1 MKKRKVKITQL
12 PKARKG
18 GDRTFGLQTPPHDAT
33 VSPGPGSYHGGNDP
47 EIKVNRTLKP
57 TSKENATL
65 EAELGETVITNLQG
79 EGIPEFYKIA
89 GKPHSKGGTPLNLPA
104 NSFIFS
110 KDKSLKIKD
119 EDLQKQFGK
128 AFKKSGY
135 TPADISLSF
144 DLNKYREILVDPSSD
159 KKQKSTAELMIKNY
173 NLKLG
178 ALALTQ
184 ESMKGFED
192 GIPAVALPYM
202 EHMGIQSSDLLGTG
216 GESQQPMPQMKM
228 GGQSGKKRKCKVTMP
243 QMNYG
248 GIPKYFPGGPT
259 MGPPTEDQWQK
270 QMQAQ
275 NAQNNNFWSAN
286 PAMTQDQAAE
296 NMAKNFDI
304 TAESKFNSNPF
315 LQKATWDGAFGA
327 ATQLGNLMN
336 TDKAGMQRDLLG
348 STALENI
355 AQSYEGTRGIIPFNP
370 SGAGTETARDMNMTP
385 VNFTGMESG
394 MARMGG
400 TQGKR
405 KVKVT
410 LPKARRGIPR
420 FGGNPSVYNQ
430 PSAPI
435 QSMRYDL
442 PADAVIWPADKIDK
456 AQVNDYVMIDG
467 VPKKLTG
474 KALAKYDDKYKDE
487 SLGLSSK
494 FQDAYGLMRD
504 KIENNTKL
512 QKAIVAQYREDLK
525 GLTPGKNLTR
535 EDIIAMQNMDSD
547 QILNNFYDFQ
557 LRNYKVADKVKDL
570 TGDDKKA
577 WDRAAGKGQVS
588 KVLKEL
594 GYSDEEIANTGST
607 AAFQNT
613 YAALQKVAN
622 SGEFDEELKGLNVG
636 QVGMA
641 DEAGAGTGL
650 ETISDVDGWY
660 GNTTA
665 GEIVL
670 PLETEN
676 VYEDVK
682 EFKEDLGI
690 EAPEGYQPKIEVPD
704 AKAWLQDQR
713 NLLAAT
719 SDYLGAKKYDP
730 WQAPLLYNEATP
742 TFQDFR
748 GTAARIT
755 SLGAGMG
762 DSMATFAGPQSY
774 NSRMSDISRKGTQGI
789 LQAQEAEQQA
799 NVNVDNQFS
808 LRNAA
813 MRNQWNLQKA
823 NLATGLYD
831 KQIAANQAFDNE
843 KRALKWNMVNMAN
856 NLTTNKWKTDTMN
869 RLYPQY
875 SINPGVGGA
884 MYFDPSQTTELAA
897 TNAGPTSIETFQSLK
912 GQMPDVPDKILW
924 EMASGQKTK
933 AIPGNTQDE
942 KAYQP
947 EYPNFA
953 VGPNSNQTT

>member
-1 MKKRKVKITQL
+1 ML
-12 PKARKG
+12 
-18 GDRTFGLQTPPHDAT
+18 
-33 VSPGPGSYHGGNDP
+33 
-47 EIKVNRTLKP
+47 
-57 TSKENATL
+57 L

-110 KDKSLKIKD
+110 KDRSLKIKD

-128 AFKKSGY
+128 TFKKSGY
-135 TPADISLSF
+135 TPADISLAF

-159 KKQKSTAELMIKNY
+159 KKQRNTAELMIKNY

-248 GIPKYFPGGPT
+248 GAPKYFPGGPT

-270 QMQAQ
+270 QMEAQ
-275 NAQNNNFWSAN
+275 NAENNNFWSAN

-296 NMAKNFDI
+296 NMAENFDI
-304 TAESKFNSNPF
+304 TAESKFNLNPF
-315 LQKATWDGAFGA
+315 KQKATWDGAFGA

-336 TDKAGMQRDLLG
+336 TDKAGMQRDLVG
-348 STALENI
+348 STGLENI

-370 SGAGTETARDMNMTP
+370 SGAGTETARDLDMTP
-385 VNFTGMESG
+385 VNFGGTES
-394 MARMGG
+394 MAKMGG

-410 LPKARRGIPR
+410 LPKAQFGIPKFDKGGPKKGETMSEYTTRVYNNPGFAQDNRVWNGKSWTGKGPR
-420 FGGNPSVYNQ
+420 FSGNSSVYNQPSAPIQSTSVYNQ

-442 PADAVIWPADKIDK
+442 PEDAVIWPADKIDK
-456 AQVNDYVMIDG
+456 AQPGDYVMIDG

-487 SLGLSSK
+487 SLGLSGK

-504 KIENNTKL
+504 KIENNPRL
-512 QKAIVAQYREDLK
+512 QEAVVAQYKEDLK
-525 GLTPGKNLTR
+525 GLTPGKNLKR
-535 EDIIAMQNMDSD
+535 EDIVAMQNMDSD

-557 LRNYKVADKVKDL
+557 LRNYRVADKVKDL

-594 GYSDEEIANTGST
+594 GYSDDEIANTGST

-650 ETISDVDGWY
+650 QTISDVDGWY

-682 EFKEDLGI
+682 EFKEDLGV
-690 EAPEGYQPKIEVPD
+690 EAPEDYQPKIEVPD
-704 AKAWLQDQR
+704 AQAWLQDQR
-713 NLLAAT
+713 NLAAAT

-730 WQAPLLYNEATP
+730 WQATPFYNEATP

-748 GTAARIT
+748 GTAARVT
-755 SLGAGMG
+755 SLGTGMG
-762 DSMATFAGPQSY
+762 DSMATFAGPQSF

-789 LQAQEAEQQA
+789 LQAQEAEQRA

-813 MRNQWNLQKA
+813 MRNEWNMRKA

-843 KRALKWNMVNMAN
+843 KRALKWNMLGMAN

-897 TNAGPTSIETFQSLK
+897 TNAGATPVETFQSLK
-912 GQMPDVPDKILW
+912 SQMPDVKDNILW

-947 EYPNFA
+947 QYPNFA

>member
-12 PKARKG
+12 PKAKNG
-18 GDRTFGLQTPPHDAT
+18 GDKTFGLQTPPHDAT

-110 KDKSLKIKD
+110 KDRSLKIKD
-119 EDLQKQFGK
+119 EEIQNQFGK
-128 AFKKSGY
+128 TFKKSGY

-159 KKQKSTAELMIKNY
+159 KKQKETAELMIKNY

-178 ALALTQ
+178 ALALVQ

-202 EHMGIQSSDLLGTG
+202 EHMGLQSSDLLGTG

-248 GIPKYFPGGPT
+248 GVPKYFPGGPT
-259 MGPPTEDQWQK
+259 MGPPTEDEW
-270 QMQAQ
+270 
-275 NAQNNNFWSAN
+275 WSQQQQGDDFFSIN

-296 NMAKNFDI
+296 NMAKNFDTVAI
-304 TAESKFNSNPF
+304 NKFNINPF
-315 LQKATWDGAFGA
+315 KQKATWDGAFGA
-327 ATQLGNLMN
+327 ATQLGNLIN

-355 AQSYEGTRGIIPFNP
+355 AQSYEGTTGFDTFNP
-370 SGAGTETARDMNMTP
+370 VGVNKPDQQTP
-385 VNFTGMESG
+385 VQFTGMESG

-400 TQGKR
+400 TKGKR
-405 KVKVT
+405 KCKVT
-410 LPKARRGIPR
+410 LPKARLGIPR
-420 FGGNPSVYNQ
+420 FGGNRSVYNQ
-430 PSAPI
+430 PSAPV

-442 PADAVIWPADKIDK
+442 EEDAVIWPADKIDK
-456 AQVNDYVMIDG
+456 AQAGDYVMIDG

-487 SLGLSSK
+487 SLGLSGK
-494 FQDAYGLMRD
+494 FQDAYGLMRS
-504 KIENNTKL
+504 KIDASPKL
-512 QKAIVAQYREDLK
+512 QAAIITQYKEDLK
-525 GLTPGKNLTR
+525 NLTPGKNLKR
-535 EDIIAMQNMDSD
+535 EDIVAMQNMDSD
-547 QILNNFYDFQ
+547 QIIKNFYDFQ

-594 GYSDEEIANTGST
+594 GYSDEEIANTGATS
-607 AAFQNT
+607 AFQNT

-641 DEAGAGTGL
+641 DEAGAGTDL
-650 ETISDVDGWY
+650 ATISDVDGWY

-670 PLETEN
+670 PVETEN

-690 EAPEGYQPKIEVPD
+690 EQPEGFQPKIEVPE
-704 AKAWLQDQR
+704 AQAWLQDKR
-713 NLLAAT
+713 NLASAT
-719 SDYLGAKKYDP
+719 HDYLTAKKYDP
-730 WQAPLLYNEATP
+730 WQAGLFYNEATP

-748 GTAARIT
+748 GTAARVT
-755 SLGAGMG
+755 SLGTGMG
-762 DSMATFAGPQSY
+762 DSMATFAGPQSF

-789 LQAQEAEQQA
+789 LQAQEAEQRG
-799 NVNVDNQFS
+799 NVNVANQFA

-813 MRNQWNLQKA
+813 ARNQFGLIKSK
-823 NLATGLYD
+823 LATGLYD

-843 KRALKWNMVNMAN
+843 KRALKWNMLGMAN

-875 SINPGVGGA
+875 SINPRIGGG
-884 MYFDPSQTTELAA
+884 MYFDPSQTTELAS
-897 TNAGPTSIETFQSLK
+897 TNAGATPVETFQSLK
-912 GQMPDVPDKILW
+912 GQMPDVQDNILW

-942 KAYQP
+942 RAYQP
-947 EYPNFA
+947 QYPNFA